1 MKKVNE
7 DQFKINEY
15 ENQVLNFM
23 SNELSNGMRKHELLL
38 LKQLRYNRQITDTE
52 FHSIL
57 EKENCYI
64 DDDVLISV
72 DRVLSLEFYLPK
84 NQKDPNKENQKD
96 RYGGRN
102 LVFHVD
108 GIYRMDEQLRK
119 HLDNNKDFDKL
130 FMDVVKAGLLRSEK
144 YDSNKPL
151 TIGERYS
158 RADVCRLLNWERKIT
173 EQNIGGYFIT
183 DSTCPIYVTYD
194 KADDISETI
203 KYEDRFYD
211 PNTMHCYSKDGR
223 QLEKKEMRKMFAGVN
238 EGKPKLKYYLFVK
251 NQMMRV
257 LLIFALV
264 NASLFPTQ

>member
-1 MKKVNE
+1 MKEIKDDYVELKHRLGRIPLMADFLENNMVDSQALLDTLKPKGNYNDFLKKVNE

-158 RADVCRLLNWERKIT
+158 RADVCRLL
-173 EQNIGGYFIT
+173 
-183 DSTCPIYVTYD
+183 
-194 KADDISETI
+194 
-203 KYEDRFYD
+203 
-211 PNTMHCYSKDGR
+211 
-223 QLEKKEMRKMFAGVN
+223 
-238 EGKPKLKYYLFVK
+238 
-251 NQMMRV
+251 
-257 LLIFALV
+257 
-264 NASLFPTQ
+264 